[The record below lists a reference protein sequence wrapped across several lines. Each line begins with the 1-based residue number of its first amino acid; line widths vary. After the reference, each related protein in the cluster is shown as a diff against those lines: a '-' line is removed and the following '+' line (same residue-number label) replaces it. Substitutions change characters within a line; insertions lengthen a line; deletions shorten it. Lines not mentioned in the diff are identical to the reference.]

1 MERTIER
8 RTLKNKAV
16 RFLAQ
21 KAQKVCL
28 DYFGYDYEYSPEEAI
43 AELGVE
49 SDLIGHLVEDYVI
62 QIIKSDTQFRDY
74 LATLKEAKAKGK
86 ILDYTAF
93 RNLAHKNLGVAR
105 NLRIKNS
112 AQVLEDLL
120 KKDDLVYLENSLE
133 ILKASA
139 IKLNP
144 VSAYDA
150 LYLIQI
156 KSSF

>member
-1 MERTIER
+1 MEKTIER
-8 RTLKNKAV
+8 RTLKNRAV
-16 RFLAQ
+16 RFLVQ
-21 KAQKVCL
+21 KAQKVCF
-28 DYFGYDYEYSPEEAI
+28 DYFGYDYEYSPTEAI

-49 SDLIGHLVEDYVI
+49 LDLVDHLVEDYVI
-62 QIIKSDTQFRDY
+62 QIIKSDAVFREY
-74 LATLKEAKAKGK
+74 LATLKEAKVNNKD
-86 ILDYTAF
+86 LDYTAF

-105 NLRIKNS
+105 NLRIKDS
-112 AQVLEDLL
+112 AQILEDLL

-133 ILKASA
+133 VLKASA

>member
-1 MERTIER
+1 MEKTIER
-8 RTLKNKAV
+8 RKLKNRAV
-16 RFLAQ
+16 RFLVQ

-28 DYFGYDYEYSPEEAI
+28 DYFKEDYEYSPTEAI
-43 AELGVE
+43 EELGV
-49 SDLIGHLVEDYVI
+49 DLDLVDHLVEDYVI
-62 QIIKSDTQFRDY
+62 QIIRSDATFREHLAILKQAKSEN
-74 LATLKEAKAKGK
+74 KE
-86 ILDYTAF
+86 LDYTAF

-105 NLRIKNS
+105 NLRIKDS
-112 AQVLEDLL
+112 AKILEDLL
-120 KKDDLVYLENSLE
+120 RKDDLAYLEHSLE
-133 ILKASA
+133 ILKACT

>member
-1 MERTIER
+1 MEKTIER
-8 RTLKNKAV
+8 RTLKNRAV
-16 RFLAQ
+16 RFLVQ

-28 DYFGYDYEYSPEEAI
+28 DYFGYDYEYSPAEAI

-49 SDLIGHLVEDYVI
+49 LDLVDHLVEDYVI
-62 QIIKSDTQFRDY
+62 QIIKSDPQFREY
-74 LATLKEAKAKGK
+74 LETLKEAKANNKE
-86 ILDYTAF
+86 LDYTAF

-105 NLRIKNS
+105 NLRIKDS
-112 AQVLEDLL
+112 AQMLEDLL
-120 KKDDLVYLENSLE
+120 KKDDLVYLEHSLE
-133 ILKASA
+133 ILKACA

>member
-1 MERTIER
+1 MEKTIER
-8 RTLKNKAV
+8 RTLKNRAV
-16 RFLAQ
+16 RFLVQ
-21 KAQKVCL
+21 KAQKVCF
-28 DYFGYDYEYSPEEAI
+28 DHFGYDYEYSPTEAI

-49 SDLIGHLVEDYVI
+49 LDLVDHLVEDYVI
-62 QIIKSDTQFRDY
+62 QIIKSDALFREY
-74 LATLKEAKAKGK
+74 LATLKEAKANDQK
-86 ILDYTAF
+86 LDYTEF

-105 NLRIKNS
+105 NLRIEDS
-112 AQVLEDLL
+112 AKVLEDLL
-120 KKDDLVYLENSLE
+120 RKDDLVYLEHSLE
-133 ILKASA
+133 VLKASA